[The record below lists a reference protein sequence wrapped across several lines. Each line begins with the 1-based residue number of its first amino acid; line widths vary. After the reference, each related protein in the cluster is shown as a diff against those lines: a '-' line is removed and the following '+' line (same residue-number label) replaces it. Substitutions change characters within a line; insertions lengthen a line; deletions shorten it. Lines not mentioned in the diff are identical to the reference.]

1 MAKRNHHLLPCLT
14 TKKIVRHGTSSGT
27 RHMNHLDLVASPYL
41 FGSAACCLELWT
53 KGIHILQV
61 GKPLGDTN
69 WLFNWLFPNHMIDPQ
84 AWLMTIIYCI
94 HSQFESVRYC
104 FVSILVRNIPWS
116 PHYQPLSIT
125 YFFLLAQP
133 PLLVLFWAVL
143 QFFRTLGEEGHRA
156 CAVAGGPLFLY
167 SQQRPLKNWNIRS
180 TYR

>member
-1 MAKRNHHLLPCLT
+1 MHIHTHITPILTLRHMIVKDQHPRFSNHFQRSSLLKLKRSSQQPIGLLFSMAKRNHHLLPCLT

-84 AWLMTIIYCI
+84 A
-94 HSQFESVRYC
+94 
-104 FVSILVRNIPWS
+104 
-116 PHYQPLSIT
+116 
-125 YFFLLAQP
+125 
-133 PLLVLFWAVL
+133 
-143 QFFRTLGEEGHRA
+143 
-156 CAVAGGPLFLY
+156 
-167 SQQRPLKNWNIRS
+167 
-180 TYR
+180 